1 MSSSFEESYLG
12 QLRKIVGQKR
22 IIVPGVRAVIR
33 DKQGRVLLIH
43 RRDTGRWGMPAGAV
57 EIGDSAL
64 DSLKREV
71 KEETGLNVLDA
82 TPFALYSHSRYSF
95 EYPNGDR
102 VQMFA
107 LAFRVDRWDG
117 ELVQKTDETIGAEFF
132 STDNLPDLHE
142 VYAETLEDLRNYN
155 GNFILK

>member
-1 MSSSFEESYLG
+1 MSSSFEESYMG
-12 QLRKIVGQKR
+12 QLRKLVGDKR

-33 DKQGRVLLIH
+33 DGEGRVLLIH
-43 RRDTGRWGMPAGAV
+43 RTDTGRWGMPAGAV

-71 KEETGLNVLDA
+71 KEETGLSVLAA
-82 TPFALYSHSRYSF
+82 TPFALYSQSRYSF

-107 LAFRVDRWDG
+107 LAFRVDRWEG
-117 ELVQKTDETIGAEFF
+117 ELIRKTDETIGAEFF
-132 STDNLPDLHE
+132 YTDDLPDLHE
-142 VYAETLEDLRNYN
+142 VYAETLEDLGHYN
-155 GNFILK
+155 GSFILK